1 MSPAQ
6 HGRRTSGFNR
16 HDECRWGYPDR
27 MGRGRRLLLSRRPT
41 SRHSRSRLRTPR
53 FKNKSKPLG
62 CFPIPHPPADTPK
75 FMQAI
80 RDNPSIKLAQRIAVR
95 NIVSITNP
103 ENLDHRS
110 RPALLR
116 RRHGQHRISAGRGRR
131 PERAVSADGLSF
143 FWIETAPLAGR
154 VPAMR
159 DLSSPVER
167 AGRTSVSV
175 RWTKVLRERLT
186 SSRGWIEGRKAVERL
201 FPLFRRFRPFG
212 QASARR
218 A

>member
-1 MSPAQ
+1 MTSADGDTRTVWAEDAAFSYLDDQ
-6 HGRRTSGFNR
+6 HHVIHDRASAHPDSKIKANLWAASQFRT
-16 HDECRWGYPDR
+16 
-27 MGRGRRLLLSRRPT
+27 RRLTPPSLCRR
-41 SRHSRSRLRTPR
+41 L
-53 FKNKSKPLG
+53 
-62 CFPIPHPPADTPK
+62 
-75 FMQAI
+75 QAI

-186 SSRGWIEGRKAVERL
+186 SSRGWIEGRKAVERP